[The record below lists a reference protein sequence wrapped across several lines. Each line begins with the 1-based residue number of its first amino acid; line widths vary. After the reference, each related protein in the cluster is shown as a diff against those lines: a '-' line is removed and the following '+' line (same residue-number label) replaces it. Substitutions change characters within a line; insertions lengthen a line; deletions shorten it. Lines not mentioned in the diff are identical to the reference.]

1 MQRISHLFYYTTP
14 AVGKSRTA
22 ATGRSGWAE
31 AADRFARAALCL
43 RLLYH
48 KTLSTGTKTR
58 GKYGSCLKKHPEFR
72 KRFRAFSGKPLL
84 SEQSLFRE
92 SSRSGK
98 TLRFRTGFGRFR
110 IGSGKVLRL
119 REKLL
124 FRENRGQE
132 ETPLGVSF
140 RHKQKRNFRFRGNL
154 PEPGRPGRPVPP
166 PNAAGEKRTLLQA
179 IRARARNP
187 GESRTK
193 SFEILRK
200 VNFVPLS
207 GRILANPHERWIFE
221 ESFGE
226 FPGCCS
232 GNPVSN
238 QCFT

>member
-1 MQRISHLFYYTTP
+1 MAGPRGLAGGPRKSWLWIAALQGSACFVGLAAACERTENGFLLLTARRSAGRSNQGMQRISHLSYYTTP

-72 KRFRAFSGKPLL
+72 KRFRAFFRESLL
-84 SEQSLFRE
+84 SEQALFRGELSIRENSLVPGRILE
-92 SSRSGK
+92 S
-98 TLRFRTGFGRFR
+98 
-110 IGSGKVLRL
+110 SGKVLRL

-132 ETPLGVSF
+132 ETPLGF
-140 RHKQKRNFRFRGNL
+140 LRHGEAFGSGETG
-154 PEPGRPGRPVPP
+154 PSCSAH

-179 IRARARNP
+179 IQARARN
-187 GESRTK
+187 
-193 SFEILRK
+193 
-200 VNFVPLS
+200 S
-207 GRILANPHERWIFE
+207 GQKPD
-221 ESFGE
+221 
-226 FPGCCS
+226 
-232 GNPVSN
+232 
-238 QCFT
+238 